1 MTKSQFLHVNG
12 ARHEISAA
20 WTGRRLLDFLRN
32 ELNLLATKEGCGEGD
47 CGACTVLVDGEPVCS
62 CLLLCGVV
70 ASRTVTTLEGLRDEL
85 VARFGQDCEAK
96 GGVQCGFCTGGIAMM
111 NAWIEGGGTET
122 GTEPLAKLL
131 EGNICRCGGYQQ
143 IHDMLKKSP

>member
-70 ASRTVTTLEGLRDEL
+70 ASRTVTTLEGLPDEL
-85 VARFGQDCEAK
+85 VARFGQDC
-96 GGVQCGFCTGGIAMM
+96 
-111 NAWIEGGGTET
+111 
-122 GTEPLAKLL
+122 
-131 EGNICRCGGYQQ
+131 
-143 IHDMLKKSP
+143 